1 MSTAQ
6 IKRSRNRRWGWGRW
20 LMLLVLLAGIV
31 TAILLL
37 RRPAAAQTPATP
49 GPQTARVEQGTFRV
63 SVSGPGT
70 LAAHQ
75 SVDLKAQV
83 QGTII
88 YLPKVGDYVTKGQLV
103 ARIDP
108 TSYQRAVDNARL
120 ALQKAQAQLESARA
134 SQTAA
139 LASQQQAIA
148 SAQAAYASA
157 QTQLE
162 TARANLAATQRVY
175 AAGGATQQELSSA
188 QRAVEQ
194 AQAQLESARVSLET
208 ARNSLPLKQASNAQD
223 LRNLQLAVDQAALT
237 LKNAQQDLDNTKLY
251 APFSGTVSA
260 VNAQVG
266 GVGVSANVSGSNALL
281 TIIDASSVDLPVQI
295 DETEISQVK
304 VGQKVD
310 VTLDAFSGETF
321 HGTVTAISPSATVVS
336 NIAVFYVTVNV
347 PNPDGRLRPGMTA
360 EGEILIQEIPDAL
373 IIPKQAVQTVRNR
386 AYVNVQKPDGS
397 TDTVRVE
404 LGPDDGTNQVIKSGL
419 EPGQIVILPARS
431 PRSGSSQQRQ
441 GTGLGLPLRIPAG
454 GGR

>member
-1 MSTAQ
+1 MSAAQ
-6 IKRSRNRRWGWGRW
+6 IKRSRNRRWSWGRW
-20 LMLLVLLAGIV
+20 LLLLIVLAGIG
-31 TAILLL
+31 TAIVLL
-37 RRPAAAQTPATP
+37 RHPAT
-49 GPQTARVEQGTFRV
+49 GQGQAKSGLETAPVTQGTFRV

-88 YLPKVGDYVTKGQLV
+88 YLPKVGDHVNKGQLV
-103 ARIDP
+103 VQIDP

-120 ALQKAQAQLESARA
+120 ALQKAQAQLESTRA
-134 SQTAA
+134 TQATA
-139 LASQQQAIA
+139 LASQRQAIA
-148 SAQAAYASA
+148 SAEAAYTSA

-194 AQAQLESARVSLET
+194 AQAQLDSARVALET
-208 ARNSLPLKQASNAQD
+208 ARSSLALKEASNAQD
-223 LRNLQLAVDQAALT
+223 LRNLQLAVDQAALS
-237 LKNAQQDLDNTKLY
+237 LKNAQQDLANTKIY

-266 GVGVSANVSGSNALL
+266 GVGVSASVSGSSALL
-281 TIIDASSVDLPVQI
+281 TIIDSSSVDLPVQI
-295 DETEISQVK
+295 DETEIGQVR

-310 VTLDAFSGETF
+310 VTLDAFNNEVF

-373 IIPKQAVQTVRNR
+373 IIPKRAVQTVRKR
-386 AYVNVQKPDGS
+386 AYVEVLKPDGS
-397 TDTVRVE
+397 TETVRVE
-404 LGPDDGTNQVIKSGL
+404 LGPDDGTNQVVVSGL
-419 EPGQIVILPARS
+419 QAGQTVILPARAS
-431 PRSGSSQQRQ
+431 TTSTSSSSSRN
-441 GTGLGLPLRIPAG
+441 GPGGLRIPLG

>member
-1 MSTAQ
+1 MSAAQ

-20 LMLLVLLAGIV
+20 LLLLIALAGIV
-31 TAILLL
+31 VAVVLL
-37 RRPAAAQTPATP
+37 RRPASASAQTAS
-49 GPQTARVEQGTFRV
+49 GPETAQVERGPFRV

-75 SVDLKAQV
+75 TVDLKAQV

-88 YLPKVGDYVTKGQLV
+88 YLPKVGDRVTKGQLV
-103 ARIDP
+103 VQIDP

-134 SQTAA
+134 SQSTS
-139 LASQQQAIA
+139 LAGQQQAIA

-162 TARANLAATQRVY
+162 SARANLASTQRVY

-194 AQAQLESARVSLET
+194 AQAQLESARVALET
-208 ARNSLPLKQASNAQD
+208 ARNSLPLKQTSNAQD

-237 LKNAQQDLDNTKLY
+237 LKNAQQDLANTKLY

-310 VTLDAFSGETF
+310 VTLDAFSNETF

-360 EGEILIQEIPDAL
+360 EGEILIQEIPNAI
-373 IIPKQAVQTVRNR
+373 IIPKRAVQTVRNR
-386 AYVNVQKPDGS
+386 AYVDVQKPDGTS
-397 TDTVRVE
+397 ETLRVE

-419 EPGQIVILPARS
+419 QPGQTVILPARTQTTS
-431 PRSGSSQQRQ
+431 TSRNNSG
-441 GTGLGLPLRIPAG
+441 GLRIPLG

>member
-1 MSTAQ
+1 
-6 IKRSRNRRWGWGRW
+6 
-20 LMLLVLLAGIV
+20 MLLLIVLAGIG
-31 TAILLL
+31 TAIVLL
-37 RRPAAAQTPATP
+37 RRPTTAQT
-49 GPQTARVEQGTFRV
+49 QTASGPETATVTRETFRV

-70 LAAHQ
+70 LSAHQ
-75 SVDLKAQV
+75 TVDLKAQV
-83 QGTII
+83 QGTIT
-88 YLPKVGDYVTKGQLV
+88 YLPKVGDHVTKGQLV
-103 ARIDP
+103 VRIDP
-108 TSYQRAVDNARL
+108 TSYQRTVDNARL

-134 SQTAA
+134 SQSTS
-139 LASQQQAIA
+139 LAGQQQAIA

-162 TARANLAATQRVY
+162 SARANLASTQRVY

-194 AQAQLESARVSLET
+194 AQAQLESARVALET
-208 ARNSLPLKQASNAQD
+208 ARNSLPLKQTSNAQD

-237 LKNAQQDLDNTKLY
+237 LKNAQQDLANTKLY

-310 VTLDAFSGETF
+310 VTLDAFSNETF
-321 HGTVTAISPSATVVS
+321 PGTVTAISPSATVVS

-360 EGEILIQEIPDAL
+360 EGEILIQEIPNAI
-373 IIPKQAVQTVRNR
+373 IIPKRAVQTVRNR
-386 AYVNVQKPDGS
+386 AYVDVRKPDGTS
-397 TDTVRVE
+397 ETLRVE

-419 EPGQIVILPARS
+419 QPGQTVILPARAQTTS
-431 PRSGSSQQRQ
+431 TSRNNSG
-441 GTGLGLPLRIPAG
+441 GLRIPLG
-454 GGR
+454 GER

>member
-20 LMLLVLLAGIV
+20 LILLVVLAGIV
-31 TAILLL
+31 TAIVLL
-37 RRPAAAQTPATP
+37 RRPAAQTQTTSGPETAQ
-49 GPQTARVEQGTFRV
+49 VEQGTFRV

-75 SVDLKAQV
+75 TVDLKAQV
-83 QGTII
+83 QGTIT
-88 YLPKVGDYVTKGQLV
+88 YLPKVGDHVTKGQLV
-103 ARIDP
+103 VRIDP
-108 TSYQRAVDNARL
+108 TSYQRTVDNARL

-134 SQTAA
+134 SQTTA
-139 LASQQQAIA
+139 LANQQQAIA
-148 SAQAAYASA
+148 GAQATYTNA
-157 QTQLE
+157 QTALE
-162 TARANLAATQRVY
+162 TARANLAAIQRVY
-175 AAGGATQQELSSA
+175 AAGGATQQELTSA

-194 AQAQLESARVSLET
+194 AQAQLESAQVSLET

-223 LRNLQLAVDQAALT
+223 LRSLQLAVDQATLT
-237 LKNAQQDLDNTKLY
+237 LKNAQQDLANTKIY

-260 VNAQVG
+260 VNAQIG

-295 DETEISQVK
+295 DETEISRVK

-310 VTLDAFSGETF
+310 VTLDAFSNETF

-336 NIAVFYVTVNV
+336 NIAVFYVTVNI

-360 EGEILIQEIPDAL
+360 EGEILIQEIPNAL
-373 IIPKQAVQTVRNR
+373 IIPKRAVQTVRNR
-386 AYVNVQKPDGS
+386 AYVDVKKPDGT
-397 TDTVRVE
+397 TDTVRVQ
-404 LGPDDGTNQVIKSGL
+404 LGPDDGTNQVITGGL
-419 EPGQIVILPARS
+419 EPGQTVILPARVQ
-431 PRSGSSQQRQ
+431 PTPTNNNRSGQ
-441 GTGLGLPLRIPAG
+441 GGLRIPLGG